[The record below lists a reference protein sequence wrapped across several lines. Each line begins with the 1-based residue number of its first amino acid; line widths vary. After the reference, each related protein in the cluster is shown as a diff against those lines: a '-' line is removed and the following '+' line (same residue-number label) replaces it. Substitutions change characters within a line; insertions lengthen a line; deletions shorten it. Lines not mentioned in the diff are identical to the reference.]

1 MDFDCFNYLKMD
13 KIIGKVE
20 SGQGLGKTIG
30 YPTINIVI
38 DSDNYEEGVYVCD
51 VVVDG
56 VMYYG
61 AGYVGE
67 KKGLASGKS
76 VCEVY
81 LFEDCG
87 DLYERSVEITLLE
100 KIRDVAKVDSLEELK
115 VLIDKDVEYAK
126 DYLNTRK

>member
-1 MDFDCFNYLKMD
+1 MD
-13 KIIGKVE
+13 KITGKVE
-20 SGQGLGKTIG
+20 RGEGLGKTIG
-30 YPTINIVI
+30 YPTINVVI
-38 DSDNYEEGVYVCD
+38 DTDNYEEGVYVCD

-56 VMYYG
+56 EMYYG

-81 LFEDCG
+81 LLEDCG
-87 DLYERSVEITLLE
+87 DVYGKNVEIVLLE
-100 KIRDVAKVDSLEELK
+100 KIRDVAKVCSLEELK
-115 VLIDKDVEYAK
+115 PLIDNDVEYTK